1 MIRTRVRAQKS
12 VKGKFDNLSTQY
24 YDYKKADFRKK
35 GRGPNHI
42 GAGERL
48 KGYEGQSFIGNV
60 TKRANMQATGKTLAD
75 LKVQSTTDKHV
86 IIGWMGIFAQRVE
99 NLFNTKNYKI
109 VNIGSGDP
117 FSKKEM
123 DFIYENINKDIDKKI
138 KAYCKTPIII
148 KVGA

>member
-1 MIRTRVRAQKS
+1 MKLADIPKTTKTFWYVLGETLCNMIRTRVKAQES
-12 VKGKFDNLSTQY
+12 VKGKFANLSTQY

-109 VNIGSGDP
+109 VNLSLIH
-117 FSKKEM
+117 
-123 DFIYENINKDIDKKI
+123 I
-138 KAYCKTPIII
+138 
-148 KVGA
+148 